1 MVKKEKT
8 QIRNIKNEKVNNRCY
23 SVKRIEPLCCPP
35 ETITTLLSGS
45 TPIQDKSSI
54 KRDNKKII
62 NRIMLLF
69 IPSGDMRKGKSD
81 FFFGEGAM
89 TIQRRN
95 DSLMSK

>member
-23 SVKRIEPLCCPP
+23 CVKRIESLCCPP
-35 ETITTLLSGS
+35 ETITTLLSGY
-45 TPIQDKSSI
+45 TPIQTKSSI

-69 IPSGDMRKGKSD
+69 IPSRDMRKWGNLIFLAKV
-81 FFFGEGAM
+81 
-89 TIQRRN
+89 Q
-95 DSLMSK
+95 

>member
-45 TPIQDKSSI
+45 TPIQDK
-54 KRDNKKII
+54 KFNKK
-62 NRIMLLF
+62 R
-69 IPSGDMRKGKSD
+69 
-81 FFFGEGAM
+81 
-89 TIQRRN
+89 
-95 DSLMSK
+95 